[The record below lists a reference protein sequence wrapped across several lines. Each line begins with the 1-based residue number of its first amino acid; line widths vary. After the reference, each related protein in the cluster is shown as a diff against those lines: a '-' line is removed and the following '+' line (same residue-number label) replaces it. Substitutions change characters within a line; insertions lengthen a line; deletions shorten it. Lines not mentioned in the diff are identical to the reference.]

1 MSHITL
7 AQKPVLEHGA
17 ESRRDR
23 HCEPECHS
31 VVYQS
36 LHHKQQRNVRLGY
49 RLKEPVIIEEMI
61 VLGVSAEGKV
71 RVQNKSEIARPV
83 IMSSVSFRPERGTSR
98 KVVRS
103 DKQRT

>member
-7 AQKPVLEHGA
+7 AQKLVLEHGA

-49 RLKEPVIIEEMI
+49 RLKEPVFFEEML
-61 VLGVSAEGKV
+61 VLGVSDEGKV
-71 RVQNKSEIARPV
+71 RVQNKREITRHV
-83 IMSSVSFRPERGTSR
+83 ITFSVSFRAE
-98 KVVRS
+98 
-103 DKQRT
+103 